1 MKKVRV
7 SLLFLVALTVIFLTG
22 CIEDLPFLDGAAVP
36 VEDAAEVE
44 AAALEMAALVS
55 YIIEADGIQI
65 SIRPATDA
73 LLSGYAEYLDLSEF
87 IDGDLRIAFT
97 ANVMVRNFSILELG
111 YEDGEFYAERA
122 LIAQKQ
128 LLPDRP
134 LIVTWP
140 EQGDVPHRGISFV
153 DEDGETR
160 YFTLRINYGE
170 VGADMFVL
178 LEF

>member
-1 MKKVRV
+1 MKKVRA
-7 SLLFLVALTVIFLTG
+7 SLLFLVTLSMIFLTG

-36 VEDAAEVE
+36 VEDVAEVE
-44 AAALEMAALVS
+44 AAALEVAPVS

-65 SIRPATDA
+65 SIRLATDA
-73 LLSGYAEYLDLSEF
+73 LLSSYDEYLDLSEF
-87 IDGDLRIAFT
+87 LDGSYQIAFT
-97 ANVMVRNFSILELG
+97 SNVMVRNFSVLELG
-111 YEDGEFYAERA
+111 YEDGELYADRA

-134 LIVTWP
+134 LVVTWP
-140 EQGDVPHRGISFV
+140 EQGPVPHKGISFV

-160 YFTLRINYGE
+160 YFTLRIDYGE